1 MEIQRL
7 FPTNINKI
15 DSLLS
20 PAIWKSGPTEP
31 TLKLSYSFIEST
43 STFDTGYGGGD
54 TNPARTV
61 STFSNVDREF
71 VRALFSKLESIVNIK
86 FQEIVETGN
95 RQGTLRFGYSG
106 SLPEGASGGAF
117 GPGRFEWSGDVWIS
131 SELRTVTTS
140 DQMSFKRHVFLHETL
155 HALGLSHPFESSL
168 PGSTATLPAS
178 ENHLGNTVMAYNV
191 FPNEARRYLS
201 YWPDE
206 PMPLDITVLQYLYGP
221 ADSSL
226 VSDRY
231 DVSSATFLDRYRVI
245 WDNGG
250 VDLVDATGSS
260 YPVKIDLSG
269 DDWSDIGGR
278 ISSRSNQSTMTLYI
292 PAAAK
297 IEDVRGSAFADVL
310 KGNSLNNRM
319 QGGIGDDL
327 IFGADGIDTA
337 VFTGSRNTYSIRRDG
352 QNLVVSGHS
361 GSDGVDTLV
370 GIERLEFSDLRLAFD
385 TEGPAGKVAKL
396 LGALFGKAL
405 INDPQAMGIGLT
417 LADQGLSEQELASA
431 AIAARGITNPTSA
444 VRLMWENIFGVP
456 PTTAQEE
463 PFLSA
468 IISGKLGLVD
478 LVLLA
483 ANSQQ
488 NQEQIQIVG
497 LSETGIAFT

>member
-1 MEIQRL
+1 
-7 FPTNINKI
+7 
-15 DSLLS
+15 
-20 PAIWKSGPTEP
+20 
-31 TLKLSYSFIEST
+31 
-43 STFDTGYGGGD
+43 
-54 TNPARTV
+54 
-61 STFSNVDREF
+61 
-71 VRALFSKLESIVNIK
+71 
-86 FQEIVETGN
+86 
-95 RQGTLRFGYSG
+95 
-106 SLPEGASGGAF
+106 
-117 GPGRFEWSGDVWIS
+117 
-131 SELRTVTTS
+131 
-140 DQMSFKRHVFLHETL
+140 
-155 HALGLSHPFESSL
+155 
-168 PGSTATLPAS
+168 
-178 ENHLGNTVMAYNV
+178 
-191 FPNEARRYLS
+191 
-201 YWPDE
+201 
-206 PMPLDITVLQYLYGP
+206 
-221 ADSSL
+221 
-226 VSDRY
+226 
-231 DVSSATFLDRYRVI
+231 
-245 WDNGG
+245 
-250 VDLVDATGSS
+250 
-260 YPVKIDLSG
+260 
-269 DDWSDIGGR
+269 
-278 ISSRSNQSTMTLYI
+278 
-292 PAAAK
+292 
-297 IEDVRGSAFADVL
+297 
-310 KGNSLNNRM
+310 M

-385 TEGPAGKVAKL
+385 AEGPAGKVAKL

-468 IISGKLGLVD
+468 INSGKLDLLD